1 MNTIRNINDV
11 VYQKFAISR
20 THTLVSG
27 AVWILIFF
35 FFNDLGY
42 SIWNFLVELVL
53 KEISTFELTLWNL
66 VGTIGWVFICLITA
80 LLFFWFTY
88 FPISI
93 FIVCTMYLFIIFICL
108 WILKYLNIIP
118 KTLEKLLVYEQYK
131 NSKLSKLYQ
140 LKDTKNF
147 FRQNI
152 INKVG
157 KLDNYYL
164 QYLISENTIE
174 FVEFDCEFNLEKFN
188 FKLSEDYSK
197 LNFFLKYF
205 GRSFVVFSLNNGCE
219 HGFAE
224 EIYCRHCFQKEK
236 NKSELFRQFLKKY
249 KAEVA
254 KEKRIKEPKRN
265 IISNADDLNL
275 LNLKEPFTLD
285 ELKQRR
291 NIALRENHPDL
302 VSNMSKEVQN
312 FAKTQ
317 TQKIIQAYKR
327 LEKSAD

>member
-1 MNTIRNINDV
+1 MDSIKNINDV
-11 VYQKFAISR
+11 VYQKFALSR
-20 THTLVSG
+20 IHTLVSTT
-27 AVWILIFF
+27 VWISILFF
-35 FFNDLGY
+35 FTELGTY
-42 SIWNFLVELVL
+42 AWNFLLELTL
-53 KEISTFELTLWNL
+53 KEITTFELTLWNL
-66 VGTIGWVFICLITA
+66 FITTLYAIVLLQMLIIFV
-80 LLFFWFTY
+80 LFTY
-88 FPISI
+88 FPVSLFLLPILYLILIPISLWVLKSRN
-93 FIVCTMYLFIIFICL
+93 IVPDI
-108 WILKYLNIIP
+108 
-118 KTLEKLLVYEQYK
+118 LEKLLVYEQYK
-131 NSKLSKLYQ
+131 NSKLHKLFE
-140 LKDTKNF
+140 LNRTKNYF
-147 FRQNI
+147 IKNI

-157 KLDNYYL
+157 KLDDYYL
-164 QYLISENTIE
+164 QYVISKNTIE
-174 FVEFDCEFNLEKFN
+174 YVEFDCEFNLEKFN
-188 FKLSEDYSK
+188 FKFSKDYSK

-205 GRSFVVFSLNNGCE
+205 GSSFDFFSVNGCE

-224 EIYCRHCFQKEK
+224 EIYCKQCYQKEK

-254 KEKRIKEPKRN
+254 KEKINKEPKRN
-265 IISNADDLNL
+265 IISDTDDLTL

-285 ELKQRR
+285 ELKQKR